1 MGENLRGYLVVKVL
15 EAAGHNGEDVK
26 VWDDSFKEV
35 FAKSEPARR
44 PEPSPMRGSAAKQAL
59 RAAPANLFP
68 SIAAQ
73 LRSGA
78 ALALSRRARGS
89 WLAAAGLMPARRRLR
104 PANWAQYAA
113 YGARR

>member
-44 PEPSPMRGSAAKQAL
+44 PKPSPMRGSRTEQSRLCTPRPPTCSPPL
-59 RAAPANLFP
+59 R
-68 SIAAQ
+68 
-73 LRSGA
+73 RS
-78 ALALSRRARGS
+78 
-89 WLAAAGLMPARRRLR
+89 
-104 PANWAQYAA
+104 
-113 YGARR
+113 